1 MELTICKI
9 EPGAPFH
16 MGTKETILED
26 TSEYIHSD
34 TLFSAICNAYRL
46 LYGKDK
52 LEDLLNLYINNTP
65 PFLLSSAFPYIGG
78 NSDVLLF
85 PLPKS
90 VDLGKYVEDRK
101 KYKKVELISKS
112 IFLKIIAGEIDKIV
126 INDCQLI
133 QDNRVLITGLEN
145 IGKGDKK
152 IWTSREIPRVAIDSI
167 TNSTNIYHVGEV
179 VYSAGCGLYFLI
191 DFKNPE
197 FIEKVKSAI
206 RVLGDEGIG
215 GERTYGKGLF
225 KVKNFELIKFDI
237 TSNNNFVTL
246 SLYYPG
252 QEELND
258 LNGDYDLVKRGGW
271 IYSIDGISMR
281 RKTVRMFV
289 EGSVFKK
296 PSESYGKLI
305 SVTPLKCLY
314 NVYRYGYAFPIPCV
328 VKV

>member
-9 EPGAPFH
+9 EQGAPFH
-16 MGTKETILED
+16 MGTKETILEE

-52 LEDLLNLYINNTP
+52 LEELLNLYINNAP

-78 NSDVLLF
+78 SSDVLLF

-90 VDLGKYVEDRK
+90 VDLGKYVDDRK

-112 IFLKIIAGEIDKIV
+112 IFLKIISGEINETF
-126 INDCQLI
+126 INDCHLI
-133 QDNRVLITGLEN
+133 QDNRVLIAGIEN

-152 IWTSREIPRVAIDSI
+152 IWASREVPRVAIDSI
-167 TNSTNIYHVGEV
+167 TNTTNIYHVGEV

-252 QEELND
+252 QEELNG

-289 EGSVFKK
+289 EGSVFEK

-305 SVTPLKCLY
+305 SVTPLNCLY
-314 NVYRYGYAFPIPCV
+314 KVYRYGYAFPIPCV
-328 VKV
+328 VKA

>member
-9 EPGAPFH
+9 EPRAPFH

-52 LEDLLNLYINNTP
+52 LEELLKLYTNNTP

-78 NSDVLLF
+78 SSDVLLF
-85 PLPKS
+85 PIPKS
-90 VDLGKYVEDRK
+90 VDLGKYVDERK

-112 IFLKIIAGEIDKIV
+112 IFLKIISGEINKTF
-126 INDCQLI
+126 INDCHLI
-133 QDNRVLITGLEN
+133 QNNRVLITDLEN

-152 IWTSREIPRVAIDSI
+152 IWTSMEIPRVAIDSI

-225 KVKNFELIKFDI
+225 KVKNFELIEFDI

-252 QEELND
+252 QEELNG
-258 LNGDYDLVKRGGW
+258 LNGYYDLVKRGGW

-281 RKTVRMFV
+281 RKTIRMFV
-289 EGSVFKK
+289 EGSVFNK

-305 SVTPLKCLY
+305 SVTPLNCLY
-314 NVYRYGYAFPIPCV
+314 NVYRYGYAFPIPYV
-328 VKV
+328 VKA